1 LFKIV
6 KNKKD
11 YFSIGI
17 FSSFVSIC
25 FMALFCHAFEDA
37 GTVYPLFMIYGA
49 YIIQSIKIND

>member
-1 LFKIV
+1 LFLILGFTLFKIV

-37 GTVYPLFMIYGA
+37 GTVYPLFMIY
-49 YIIQSIKIND
+49 